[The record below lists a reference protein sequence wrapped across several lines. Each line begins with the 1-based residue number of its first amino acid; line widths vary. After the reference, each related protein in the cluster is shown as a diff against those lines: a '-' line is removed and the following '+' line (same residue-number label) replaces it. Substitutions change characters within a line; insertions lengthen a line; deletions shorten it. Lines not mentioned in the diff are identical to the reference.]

1 MGKWTENFPGDPSN
15 VAIDADPNP
24 PTDEKWK
31 QFGPIAHGNT
41 EVILST
47 ADDPGVERL
56 TPIVPTAS
64 PTTPRYA
71 VWGLEA
77 SQWDAGKI
85 SIKGV
90 RVNSGDDPEW
100 LYGVFFNYNRSSD
113 DGRVAHVFQRGV
125 LIRSRVESARRDF
138 ASAPLKSIPQVW
150 KTWATPA
157 SSESTH
163 PGSV

>member
-1 MGKWTENFPGDPSN
+1 MGTWTESFPGLSTRKP
-15 VAIDADPNP
+15 IDADPNP
-24 PTDEKWK
+24 TDERWK
-31 QFGPIAHGNT
+31 QFGDADLGDT
-41 EVILST
+41 EVGLSSSS
-47 ADDPGVERL
+47 PPGGVERL
-56 TPIVPTAS
+56 TPIAPAS
-64 PTTPRYA
+64 PDAPRYA

-125 LIRSRVESARRDF
+125 LIRSRVESVRRNF
-138 ASAPLKSIPQVW
+138 ANAPLKSIPQVW